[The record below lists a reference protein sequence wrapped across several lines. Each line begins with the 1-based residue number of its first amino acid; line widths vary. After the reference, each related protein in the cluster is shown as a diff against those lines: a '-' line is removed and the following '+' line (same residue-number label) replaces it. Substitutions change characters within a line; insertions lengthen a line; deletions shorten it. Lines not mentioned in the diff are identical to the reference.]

1 MNKSNKGEKMDRL
14 EDNTIKSN
22 LIINNIETS
31 TNIKEYYVILSIL
44 EGYLNM
50 INVQHKIIKKNKRFL
65 IESLLIY
72 YNMVPEAGLEPAHS
86 EEFQILSLVRLPIP
100 PLRHF
105 LAHLAGVEPTTL

>member
-1 MNKSNKGEKMDRL
+1 MDRL

-86 EEFQILSLVRLPIP
+86 EEFQILSLN
-100 PLRHF
+100 F
-105 LAHLAGVEPTTL
+105 LLLFEVNQLCLLLSIIQILDVLVIFCR